1 MNKVLITTLSKLI
14 VKEVPSG
21 SLSVF
26 LPHGTWTMVIQEWW
40 AAGQTVNQMKGTQSS
55 ARVRCRYAFLE
66 VSSFRSSLFLLA
78 TSTSTSTSN
87 SSPNRLSSKSALK
100 VRAIVIARVRC
111 RFFNYSRPHD
121 DRTNLNLNALNL
133 QKIIQHGKALPSC
146 AVLSYPIAIGN
157 PIRFHRHQRQRQR
170 QRQHQRQRQRQRQR
184 CVFQA
189 L

>member
-1 MNKVLITTLSKLI
+1 MDKVLFTTLSKLI

-111 RFFNYSRPHD
+111 RFFNYSRPRD
-121 DRTNLNLNALNL
+121 DEWFDPVAENYHGTHVAVSSFDNTFAYFEYTLLVSLSIDDLPCHFILNCNIRARL
-133 QKIIQHGKALPSC
+133 LPG
-146 AVLSYPIAIGN
+146 AEMMRGW
-157 PIRFHRHQRQRQR
+157 
-170 QRQHQRQRQRQRQR
+170 
-184 CVFQA
+184 
-189 L
+189 

>member
-66 VSSFRSSLFLLA
+66 VSSFRSSLFFFSQPQPQPQPQTHRLIACRQNRHSKFGLL
-78 TSTSTSTSN
+78 
-87 SSPNRLSSKSALK
+87 
-100 VRAIVIARVRC
+100 
-111 RFFNYSRPHD
+111 
-121 DRTNLNLNALNL
+121 
-133 QKIIQHGKALPSC
+133 
-146 AVLSYPIAIGN
+146 
-157 PIRFHRHQRQRQR
+157 
-170 QRQHQRQRQRQRQR
+170 
-184 CVFQA
+184 
-189 L
+189 